1 MHALRRIRVIG
12 NLGNRI
18 ESRLWIE
25 RRRLQLLS
33 WKARVALASRRPA
46 GVEGART
53 KSLQNTLPNSG
64 PIRID
69 PEMSSAR
76 VLSSVVD
83 PERRRTEVTGFEG
96 LALDDALAY
105 SDDYKHF
112 SFFREA
118 KAVASIART
127 EFKRTGVSVLELGC
141 GGGDLGYFLN
151 VLGIGEYIGVD
162 ANPLAY
168 NESPYIARHKEH
180 FRLLNL
186 QEEIDFGSKFDIVC
200 TFEMLEH
207 IREDKLPALMRT
219 IRNHMD
225 ERSLFLGTAS
235 LQEQYDVHITVKPR
249 PFWLEMFASVG
260 LEPHPAAAAYES
272 LLSRSHPFNWD
283 ASNTNVFALRVRKS
297 T

>member
-1 MHALRRIRVIG
+1 MTSLRSRV
-12 NLGNRI
+12 

-33 WKARVALASRRPA
+33 WKAKVAMTPKGDSVAV
-46 GVEGART
+46 GTQT
-53 KSLQNTLPNSG
+53 KALQNKLPNSG
-64 PIRID
+64 PIKID
-69 PEMSSAR
+69 PAMNSAR

-83 PERRRTEVTGFEG
+83 GNHRKTDVSGFEG

-105 SDDYKHF
+105 SDEYKHF

-118 KAVASIART
+118 KAVASIARS
-127 EFKRTGVSVLELGC
+127 EFGRTDASVLELGC
-141 GGGDLGYFLN
+141 GGGDLGYFLKM
-151 VLGIGEYIGVD
+151 LGVREYIGVD
-162 ANPLAY
+162 ANPVAY
-168 NESPYIARHKEH
+168 NESPYIGAHKDH

-186 QEEIDFGSKFDIVC
+186 QEEIDFGSRFDIVC

-249 PFWLEMFASVG
+249 PFWLDMFASVG
-260 LEPHPAAAAYES
+260 LEPHPRAAEYEG
-272 LLSRSHPFNWD
+272 LLSRNNPFNWD

-297 T
+297 S